1 VKKPSKMFR
10 VAVTQT
16 DNITPKI
23 QRDQRNPS
31 IRRHQ
36 FKREEKGLLEFKPF
50 EIDESAIEERRY
62 PLRLT
67 REIGPLKYWLNE
79 KIDYSKRGYWIRR

>member
-1 VKKPSKMFR
+1 MFR

-50 EIDESAIEERRY
+50 EIDESAI
-62 PLRLT
+62 
-67 REIGPLKYWLNE
+67 
-79 KIDYSKRGYWIRR
+79 